1 MKLNIVAVSFCVSSI
16 LVLAGQEPRPGERN
30 PLAGNAAAIAA
41 GAERYAR
48 SCATCHGVDNRAP
61 SLATGVFARGGD
73 DDQIARTI
81 RAGVPGTQ
89 MPPFPALSADEVW
102 QLVAYIKS
110 VSNAARGGGRRRL
123 GQRRSG

>member
-1 MKLNIVAVSFCVSSI
+1 MTSSAPATENRTANRIMKLNIVALSFCVSSI

-61 SLATGVFARGGD
+61 SLARQSMSGAVSPTFS
-73 DDQIARTI
+73 IAAT
-81 RAGVPGTQ
+81 
-89 MPPFPALSADEVW
+89 
-102 QLVAYIKS
+102 
-110 VSNAARGGGRRRL
+110 
-123 GQRRSG
+123 RSP